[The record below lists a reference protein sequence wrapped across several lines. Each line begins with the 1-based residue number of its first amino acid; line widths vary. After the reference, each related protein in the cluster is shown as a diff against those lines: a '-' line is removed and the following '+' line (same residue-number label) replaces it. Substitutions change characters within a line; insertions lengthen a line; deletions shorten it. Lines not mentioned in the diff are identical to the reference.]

1 MAGSVII
8 SEMSVLPPKF
18 EITPRVHLFIK
29 IQEEEEEETTFF
41 LPFRYCN
48 ASGFVMRSH
57 EEYFFVDRIHPN
69 VSCKNVPLIYNVR
82 LISPNMEMTVG
93 PETCLD
99 LLFQLGCLHVTRV
112 TNAKLMNIPQPTPM
126 IPPSLIY
133 YMQDPPPPLL
143 APWRTLKPN
152 CVFRK
157 ANQVIISEMD
167 STMRPAKRSHSH
179 AEAPVQDRL

>member
-29 IQEEEEEETTFF
+29 IQGEEEEEETTFF

-57 EEYFFVDRIHPN
+57 EEHFFVDRIQPKG
-69 VSCKNVPLIYNVR
+69 SCENVPLIYKIR
-82 LISPNMEMTVG
+82 LISTNMEMTVG
-93 PETCLD
+93 PETCLG
-99 LLFQLGCLHVTRV
+99 LLFQLGCLHVTHV
-112 TNAKLMNIPQPTPM
+112 TNAQLMNIPQPTPM

-133 YMQDPPPPLL
+133 YMQDPPPP
-143 APWRTLKPN
+143 PPPSPP
-152 CVFRK
+152 CVVDETDTK
-157 ANQVIISEMD
+157 V
-167 STMRPAKRSHSH
+167 
-179 AEAPVQDRL
+179 